1 MISSVIV
8 GVDVLNIMN
17 LNRSFNVFLLI
28 FNSML
33 VKQHS
38 VLWGLISIDFDQ
50 HTPNASKQK
59 LKIFSSLTRRLVGMT
74 KFKQD
79 QNAQL

>member
-8 GVDVLNIMN
+8 GVDVLNLMN

-28 FNSML
+28 SNSIL

-38 VLWGLISIDFDQ
+38 VLISIDFDQ

-59 LKIFSSLTRRLVGMT
+59 LKIFSSLTGRLVGMT